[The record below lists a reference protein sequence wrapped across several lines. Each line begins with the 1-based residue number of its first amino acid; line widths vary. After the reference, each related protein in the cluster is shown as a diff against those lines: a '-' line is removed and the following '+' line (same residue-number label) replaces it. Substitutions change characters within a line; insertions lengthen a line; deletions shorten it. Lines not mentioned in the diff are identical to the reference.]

1 MFTESEKDQRL
12 RSYKEAKMQSCS
24 KVLEGAFITFRTQRG
39 SSTTSLLTCA
49 ILRKDLKSIRSDY
62 QSNA

>member
-1 MFTESEKDQRL
+1 
-12 RSYKEAKMQSCS
+12 MQSCS